1 MTINVT
7 DVDTEAPSAPSTP
20 TVNATSNS
28 STSLDVSWSAPTNT
42 GPAITD
48 YDWRWKLQTATTW
61 TEKTDTTTTATS
73 ATITGLTAST
83 AYHVQVR
90 AKNAE
95 GTSDWSSSGS
105 GTTNTPP
112 NSAPTVANMI
122 PDQTATAGK
131 TFSYAF
137 PANTFNDADNDTLSY
152 AATKSDGTALP
163 AWLTFTDSTR
173 TFSGTPAAS
182 DAGTVSVKV
191 TASDGTDSVSDTFD
205 IKVNR
210 APAFAS
216 AAVTRS
222 VAENTAAGGN
232 VGAAVTAT
240 DADGD
245 TLTYS
250 LGGTDASSFE
260 LGSSSGQIT
269 VKSGTTLNFEAK
281 TSYSVTVTA
290 SDATDSAT
298 ATVTINVTDVD
309 TEAPRRRRR
318 RPSMPRRTPARV
330 WT

>member
-1 MTINVT
+1 MSWT
-7 DVDTEAPSAPSTP
+7 APA
-20 TVNATSNS
+20 
-28 STSLDVSWSAPTNT
+28 NT
-42 GPAITD
+42 GPAISGYDVRYFAGTADPTD
-48 YDWRWKLQTATTW
+48 ATDWNDHAVSGTGTFRRRSRSL
-61 TEKTDTTTTATS
+61 S
-73 ATITGLTAST
+73 AGT
-83 AYHVQVR
+83 AYRVQVR
-90 AKNAE
+90 ATNAE
-95 GTSDWSSSGS
+95 GTGGWSSSGS
-105 GTTNTPP
+105 GTTNTPA

-122 PDQTATAGK
+122 PDQTATASK

-137 PANTFNDADNDTLSY
+137 PANTFNDADNDALSY

-232 VGAAVTAT
+232 VGAAVTAS

-245 TLTYS
+245 TLTYT
-250 LGGTDASSFE
+250 LGGTGCFQLRPRLVERPDHREVRHDAE
-260 LGSSSGQIT
+260 LRGEDQLFGDGDPPRT
-269 VKSGTTLNFEAK
+269 PP
-281 TSYSVTVTA
+281 TA
-290 SDATDSAT
+290 R
-298 ATVTINVTDVD
+298 
-309 TEAPRRRRR
+309 PRR
-318 RPSMPRRTPARV
+318 
-330 WT
+330 